1 MSFLTIATKREAF
14 AKLDQLFLRQLKKS
28 VDEKS
33 KPNEAAPGDAEV
45 KTVFSLL
52 LTPAMKREFF
62 LKLVKRHEYWPRLR
76 TLVGSPPYTFLL
88 LGDNDLLN
96 ARGITQ
102 NRANMAA
109 QNKEYNNIS
118 NSHEI
123 GSGQYSDEHGRRY
136 SVVTV
141 EGSDANTTT
150 TLPFR
155 SLLIGRKVVLD
166 VKLPRQKRVRDAND
180 RTFVSMPK
188 RDVVI
193 ALQMNALLGSSA
205 VRLRVKGGV
214 RNKDSITARL
224 FCVVVS

>member
-1 MSFLTIATKREAF
+1 
-14 AKLDQLFLRQLKKS
+14 
-28 VDEKS
+28 
-33 KPNEAAPGDAEV
+33 
-45 KTVFSLL
+45 
-52 LTPAMKREFF
+52 
-62 LKLVKRHEYWPRLR
+62 
-76 TLVGSPPYTFLL
+76 
-88 LGDNDLLN
+88 
-96 ARGITQ
+96 
-102 NRANMAA
+102 MAA

-136 SVVTV
+136 TVVLV
-141 EGSDANTTT
+141 EGGDANTTT

-180 RTFVSMPK
+180 KTQFVSMPE
-188 RDVVI
+188 RDAVV

-224 FCVVVS
+224 FCVVVA